1 LGEIAFLSRVPRK
14 GEVHF
19 PAKQTII
26 FRVIFSIPKI
36 AGSIQQK
43 SENGSQNRTSPNEF
57 TASTNLGRNREPKP
71 IIVNAIEKTNRL
83 D

>member
-1 LGEIAFLSRVPRK
+1 MLYMVNFLDTEDCR
-14 GEVHF
+14 F
-19 PAKQTII
+19 NPANT
-26 FRVIFSIPKI
+26 
-36 AGSIQQK
+36 
-43 SENGSQNRTSPNEF
+43 ENGSQNRASPNEF

>member
-19 PAKQTII
+19 PAKQTIN